1 VDPPPLKHSATA
13 GVGNF
18 VPMANNIEAVVF
30 DLDGTLIDSAADLQR
45 ALNFTL
51 AEFGR
56 EPLALTSVRSMIGE
70 GITML
75 VKRGFEATG
84 AIPIPNELE
93 EAVGR
98 FTHYYDQ
105 GLLIHTKLYPGVQ
118 KTLKTLLENDRSLGV
133 CTNKTYDQSV
143 AILEGLKISG
153 LFDVVTGGDTTDRR
167 KPDPKPLMRT
177 LEEMEATP
185 AEAIFVG
192 DSNIDVETAVS
203 AGTISIHVTYGYS
216 NVDIK
221 SLGATH
227 VIDEFS
233 VIPQTIRELE
243 AH

>member
-1 VDPPPLKHSATA
+1 
-13 GVGNF
+13 
-18 VPMANNIEAVVF
+18 MANNIEAVIF

-56 EPLALTSVRSMIGE
+56 ETLALTAVRSMIGE

-84 AIPIPNELE
+84 VIPNPNELE
-93 EAVGR
+93 EAVTR
-98 FTHYYDQ
+98 FIHHYDQ
-105 GLLIHTKLYPGVQ
+105 GLLVHTKLYPGVQ
-118 KTLKTLLENDRSLGV
+118 KTLKTLLENGRRLSV
-133 CTNKTYDQSV
+133 CTNKTYNQSV

-153 LFDVVTGGDTTDRR
+153 LFEVVTGGDTTDRR

-177 LEEMEATP
+177 LEKMEATP
-185 AEAIFVG
+185 ATAIFVG
-192 DSNIDVETAVS
+192 DSDIDVETATS
-203 AGTISIHVTYGYS
+203 AGTLSILVAYGYS

-227 VIDEFS
+227 VIDDFS
-233 VIPQTIRELE
+233 VIPQIIRELE
-243 AH
+243 AD